1 MSENGKQVVH
11 ADGGKDSKV
20 GKEQLKKRIQK
31 HYDMSAEQFLKVWY
45 GGPRPAHIHDQ
56 YVV

>member
-1 MSENGKQVVH
+1 MSENGKQVVN

-45 GGPRPAHIHDQ
+45 GVPRSAHIYDQ